1 MSHDHHSSRS
11 ISRRTFIKAGAGAVA
26 LATLGPGRGLVR
38 NAFGKAPKKGKILI
52 LGIDGMDPHIV
63 EVLMKQ
69 GQLPSFQKIAARG
82 SFGRLTTST
91 PPQSPVAW
99 SNFITGMNPGGH
111 GIFDFICR
119 DPQTPYMP
127 GFSPTATDAVAK
139 SVRLGKYVLPLK
151 GGRIR
156 NLMNGRAFWQI
167 LEEHGIPATIFKIP
181 SNYPPVPSK
190 QRTLSG
196 LNTPDLTGTYGTFN
210 YYTTEPLEINEDIG
224 GGAIHLAYVIGNRVD
239 AKIPG
244 PVNTFLVD
252 QPKAEV
258 DFKVYLDPSASVA
271 KVSLP
276 GEEFILKEKEWSGWK
291 RIRFQLMPTQSVS
304 GLVRFYLKEIRPN
317 FKLYVSPI
325 NIDPAAPAL
334 PISTPESYAAELEKK
349 FGPFYTKGLPA
360 DTSALDNDVL
370 DEGEFLAQ
378 DGQVLEESRA
388 ILDYELGR
396 FDAGVLFYYISN
408 LDQRQHMFW
417 RLLDAKHP
425 MYEEKLAAAFGD
437 TIEKSYRQADEILAQ
452 ALAKIDKDTTV
463 MVMSDHGFSPFYRGF
478 NLNAWLLAAGYHAFT
493 NPFKKEDLGI
503 GFPSTDWSKT
513 RAYGLGFNG
522 IFLNQRGREAEGTV
536 AAGAESEALAREI
549 ARKILE
555 YRDPQ
560 TGEQVVLRAGL
571 AREVYS
577 GARVGEAPDIVLGF
591 NRGYRI
597 DFQSPLGR
605 IGRNIIDAN
614 MEKWSG
620 DHMGAAEI
628 TPGILLSDRP
638 VKAEA
643 PALYDLTATI
653 LQEFG
658 IERPA
663 EMVGQPIF

>member
-1 MSHDHHSSRS
+1 MSTAPKSPRP
-11 ISRRTFIKAGAGAVA
+11 ISRRTFIKAGAGAAA
-26 LATLGPGRGLVR
+26 LAALGPGKGLVR
-38 NAFGKAPKKGKILI
+38 NAFGQSPRKGKLLI
-52 LGIDGMDPHIV
+52 LGIDGMDPHV
-63 EVLMKQ
+63 TEVLMQQ
-69 GQLPSFQKIAARG
+69 GRLPAFQKIAARG
-82 SFGRLTTST
+82 SLCRLTTST

-119 DPQTPYMP
+119 DPSIPYMP
-127 GFSPTATDAVAK
+127 GFSPTATEAVAK
-139 SVRLGKYVLPLK
+139 SVRLGKYILPLK
-151 GGRIR
+151 GGKVR

-167 LEEHGIPATIFKIP
+167 LEDHGIPATIFKIP

-196 LNTPDLTGTYGTFN
+196 LNTPDLTGSYGIFN

-239 AKIPG
+239 ARIPG
-244 PVNTFLVD
+244 PVNTFLAD
-252 QPKAEV
+252 QPKAEI
-258 DFKVYLDPSASVA
+258 DFKVYLDPSAAVA
-271 KVSLP
+271 KIALP

-291 RIRFQLMPTQSVS
+291 RLRFPLMPTQSVT
-304 GLVRFYLKEIRPN
+304 GIVRFYLKEIRPH

-334 PISTPESYAAELEKK
+334 PISTPDSYAAELEKR

-370 DEGEFLAQ
+370 DEEEFLAQ

-388 ILDYELGR
+388 MLDYELSR

-425 MYEEKLAAAFGD
+425 MHEEKLAAAFGD
-437 TIEKSYRQADEILAQ
+437 TIEKTYRQADEILAQ
-452 ALAKIDKDTTV
+452 ALAGIDKDTSV
-463 MVMSDHGFSPFYRGF
+463 IVMSDHGFSPFYRGF
-478 NLNAWLLAAGYHAFT
+478 NLNSWLLAAGFHAFK

-513 RAYGLGFNG
+513 KAYGLGFNG
-522 IFLNQRGREAEGTV
+522 IFINQRGREAEGAV
-536 AAGAESEALAREI
+536 APGAETEAISREI
-549 ARKILE
+549 IRRLLE
-555 YRDPQ
+555 FRDPL

-571 AREVYS
+571 ARDVYS
-577 GARVGEAPDIVLGF
+577 GAHVAEAPDIVLGF

-605 IGRNIIDAN
+605 ISRNIVDTN
-614 MEKWSG
+614 REKWSG

-628 TPGILLSDRP
+628 TPGILLSDRT
-638 VKAEA
+638 VRAES

-653 LQEFG
+653 LHEFG

-663 EMVGQPIF
+663 EMVGKPVF